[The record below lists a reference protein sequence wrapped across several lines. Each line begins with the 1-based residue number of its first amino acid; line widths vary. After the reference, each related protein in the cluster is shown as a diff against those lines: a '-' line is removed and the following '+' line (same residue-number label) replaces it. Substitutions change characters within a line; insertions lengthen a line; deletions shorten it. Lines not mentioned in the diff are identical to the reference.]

1 MSGGSEVRGQSSG
14 KSFPFC
20 ETFLKISLLLQVTS
34 LIGAHTDTFTAIL
47 KSHRGSVSMATLEEL
62 SLVTGVIGHS
72 GVGQDWSDQD
82 STAVGSGMMY
92 IQRLMMSL
100 IPNYC
105 DRRVSGGEMLSLCI
119 PTMTHFFS
127 RGGAR
132 GAICP
137 PESGLP
143 PPPPPPIIGE
153 CSKHS

>member
-14 KSFPFC
+14 KSLPFC
-20 ETFLKISLLLQVTS
+20 ETFLKYLLLQVTS

-82 STAVGSGMMY
+82 STAVGSGMMH

-100 IPNYC
+100 IPHYC
-105 DRRVSGGEMLSLCI
+105 DRRVSGGEYSHYVF
-119 PTMTHFFS
+119 PQ
-127 RGGAR
+127 
-132 GAICP
+132 
-137 PESGLP
+137 
-143 PPPPPPIIGE
+143 
-153 CSKHS
+153 

>member
-14 KSFPFC
+14 EPLPFC
-20 ETFLKISLLLQVTS
+20 ETVSQISLLLQVTS
-34 LIGAHTDTFTAIL
+34 LIGAHTNTFTAIL

-92 IQRLMMSL
+92 IQRLMMFL
-100 IPNYC
+100 IPHYC
-105 DRRVSGGEMLSLCI
+105 DRRVSDLEMLSCI
-119 PTMTHFFS
+119 PTMTRVFS
-127 RGGAR
+127 LGTR

-137 PESGLP
+137 PPLKVALP
-143 PPPPPPIIGE
+143 PPPPPPP
-153 CSKHS
+153 K